1 MTKWYHD
8 KWRTPRHDVSCW
20 DRVCEV
26 CKDCRSFML
35 LTGVVLDRDAVIT
48 RDYREQC
55 DSPISPQI
63 SNTCKSWAVCTCIC
77 AKVRVNLWINGLA
90 NTDMLRRHQVETRK
104 V

>member
-20 DRVCEV
+20 DRQ
-26 CKDCRSFML
+26 M
-35 LTGVVLDRDAVIT
+35 LDRDAVIT